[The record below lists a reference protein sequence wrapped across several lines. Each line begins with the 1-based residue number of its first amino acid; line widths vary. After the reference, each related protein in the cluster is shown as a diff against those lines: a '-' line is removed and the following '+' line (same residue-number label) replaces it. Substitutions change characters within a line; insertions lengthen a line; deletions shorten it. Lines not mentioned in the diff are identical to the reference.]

1 MTIKLVVQI
10 FCQIFDYKFSRKGKS
25 FSQKAKGIGLN
36 GKEEGKPEAGK
47 RENMLLKCI
56 CQMQHPSQFVFC
68 LSV

>member
-1 MTIKLVVQI
+1 MQI
-10 FCQIFDYKFSRKGKS
+10 FYQFFDYVFSQLRKS
-25 FSQKAKGIGLN
+25 YSQKAKGIGLN
-36 GKEEGKPEAGK
+36 GKGEGKPEAGK